1 MANQPEMYTA
11 SSTVTNGY
19 ISSED
24 EWVSDEESSNEE
36 SSIDIPTVSTTSN
49 GIRMNLDGSIGAVG
63 ESWKGLNC
71 QQLHRMPLNIQLI
84 DSPVVNG
91 IHHIFRDENKGSNK
105 IGLHFSEHILS
116 CSSFHLGLYLYHK
129 GTENVHV
136 PLPALYGQTTLSPLV
151 DSGIIVF
158 PSSLVGGII
167 EFSKK
172 KSKHGKNLGI
182 EIGSTFQSFVPKGT
196 SAQFKFVAIPMQGK
210 KYMINQAEST
220 APFFIK
226 SKRQP
231 QYLPSSAKRA
241 KKSNNSTLKLKSDNK
256 HADTTIRRIKEQ
268 LANLKCKVDS
278 VEKHLKKVAKV
289 ANTFP
294 TSPLTVGLTFAYT
307 RCTIVQEQDEDLY

>member
-11 SSTVTNGY
+11 SSTVNTGY

-24 EWVSDEESSNEE
+24 EWVSDDE

-49 GIRMNLDGSIGAVG
+49 GTRMNLDGSIGAVG
-63 ESWKGLNC
+63 DSWKSLNC
-71 QQLHRMPLNIQLI
+71 QQLHRMPLNIQMI

-91 IHHIFRDENKGSNK
+91 IHHVFRDENKDSNK
-105 IGLHFSEHILS
+105 IGLRFSEHILS
-116 CSSFHLGLYLYHK
+116 SSSFHLGLYLYHK

-210 KYMINQAEST
+210 QYMINQAEST
-220 APFFIK
+220 PPFFIK

-241 KKSNNSTLKLKSDNK
+241 KKSNNNTLKLKSDNK

-268 LANLKCKVDS
+268 LANMQCKVDL
-278 VEKHLKKVAKV
+278 VEKHLKNVAQV